1 MYLIPYF
8 WDSTSNPDWC
18 RLGFFLL
25 EGGRS
30 LWLVDDE
37 SSEAELETMLLEN
50 GFPVVSFTRDTGDRI
65 FAEIDS
71 ARLNLAAFYR
81 WDEVNPTTAQEDV
94 WRDFEVPRQFWN
106 CPIFQL
112 HFWKSLE
119 GLRPT
124 AIFKLENS

>member
-8 WDSTSNPDWC
+8 WDPGTEWC

-30 LWLVDDE
+30 LWLVDDTT
-37 SSEAELETMLLEN
+37 SEAELEAMHLEN
-50 GFPVVSFTRDTGDRI
+50 GFPVIGFTRDTGNRI
-65 FAEIDS
+65 FAQIDP
-71 ARLNLAAFYR
+71 ARLHMSAFYR
-81 WDEVNPTTAQEDV
+81 WDEINPATAQEDV
-94 WRDFEVPRQFWN
+94 WREFEVPRQFWN

-112 HFWKSLE
+112 HFWKDLH

-124 AIFKLENS
+124 VVFRIESS

>member
-8 WDSTSNPDWC
+8 WDTSNPDWY

-37 SSEAELETMLLEN
+37 ISEAELEAMLLEN
-50 GFPVVSFTRDTGDRI
+50 GFPVTGFTRDTDNRI
-65 FAEIDS
+65 FAEIDP

-81 WDEVNPTTAQEDV
+81 WNEVNPATAEEDV
-94 WRDFEVPRQFWN
+94 WREFEVPRQFWN

-112 HFWKSLE
+112 HFWKDLQ

-124 AIFKLENS
+124 AIFKVENS